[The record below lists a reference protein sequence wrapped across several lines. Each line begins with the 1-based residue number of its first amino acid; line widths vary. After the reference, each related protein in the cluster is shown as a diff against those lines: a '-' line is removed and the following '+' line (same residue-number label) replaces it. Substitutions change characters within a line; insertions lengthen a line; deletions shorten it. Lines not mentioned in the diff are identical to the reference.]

1 MLKKKQG
8 NRLLFW
14 LKLFFLISDKVIL
27 KLPLRLKNLFY
38 L

>member
-8 NRLLFW
+8 IELLFW
-14 LKLFFLISDKVIL
+14 LKLYFSISDEVIL